1 MRLCRF
7 GCSDSLTRWVAGLAN
22 VPRDTRQTGIACPH
36 AQQCYSNMSCYCC
49 WKYGERVDVV
59 KAWHRSPAPCLWHYF
74 LLPSW
79 ELKQARS
86 KPESFF
92 FFFPSTKP
100 CFIFILTI
108 PHVSDH
114 MTSRLFRFQT
124 VHSRIMVGTTRQQ
137 HTPFFLLCLF
147 FLYMARARNTRDSTI
162 PTPPSWGP
170 TFSVAYLATV
180 R

>member
-1 MRLCRF
+1 MALF
-7 GCSDSLTRWVAGLAN
+7 LASFLG
-22 VPRDTRQTGIACPH
+22 VEAR
-36 AQQCYSNMSCYCC
+36 
-49 WKYGERVDVV
+49 KV
-59 KAWHRSPAPCLWHYF
+59 KARV
-74 LLPSW
+74 
-79 ELKQARS
+79 
-86 KPESFF
+86 FF
-92 FFFPSTKP
+92 FFFSLHKAV
-100 CFIFILTI
+100 FYFYFNN
-108 PHVSDH
+108 
-114 MTSRLFRFQT
+114 TSRVGSHDISFISFSE